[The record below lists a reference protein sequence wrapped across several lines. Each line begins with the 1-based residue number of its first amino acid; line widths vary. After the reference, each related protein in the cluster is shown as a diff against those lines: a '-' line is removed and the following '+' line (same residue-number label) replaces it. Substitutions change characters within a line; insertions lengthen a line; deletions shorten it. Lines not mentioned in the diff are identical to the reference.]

1 MAVMTS
7 FEADLRLAVYH
18 HFMEAGRA
26 PTPVELA
33 AEFGVPPMQVVAG
46 LRHLQEI
53 HDAVVMLPEGR
64 YLWMAEPF
72 SAVPTSYVATTDDGR
87 SWFGNCIWDGLGILV
102 VVGADGVVSSGCP
115 ATGETIELMVESGR
129 LASTDTI
136 AHFAVAASEWWRSI
150 GFT

>member
-7 FEADLRLAVYH
+7 FEADVRLAVYR
-18 HFMEAGRA
+18 HFIDVGRA

-33 AEFGVPPMQVVAG
+33 AAFGVAPMQIAAA

-53 HDAVVMLPEGR
+53 HDAVVMLPGGR

-72 SAVPTSYVATTDDGR
+72 SAVPTSYVATTGDGR
-87 SWFGNCIWDGLGILV
+87 SWFGNCVWDGLGILV
-102 VVGADGVVSSGCP
+102 VLASDGVVTSACP
-115 ATGETIELMVESGR
+115 TTGSMIELRIESGK
-129 LASTDTI
+129 LSPTDTI
-136 AHFAVAASEWWRSI
+136 AHFAVAASDWWRSI